1 MRSLIRVWRHKKR
14 KEEGRLEEKNLK
26 EERLE
31 KKKKNKEWLVERK
44 KKQRF
49 RESVIL
55 RERWKKE
62 EIESGLHQRVTG
74 IWSFSWL
81 LWPETRWK
89 CGEEMQMT
97 F

>member
-31 KKKKNKEWLVERK
+31 KKKKKNKEWLV
-44 KKQRF
+44 
-49 RESVIL
+49 
-55 RERWKKE
+55 
-62 EIESGLHQRVTG
+62 HQRVTE